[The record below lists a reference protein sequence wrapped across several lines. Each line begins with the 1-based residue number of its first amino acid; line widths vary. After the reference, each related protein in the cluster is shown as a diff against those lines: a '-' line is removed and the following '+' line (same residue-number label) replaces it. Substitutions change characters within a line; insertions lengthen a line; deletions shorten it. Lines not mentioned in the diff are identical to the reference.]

1 MFQHILLATDLSE
14 TSENAFHLATD
25 LARAQAAR
33 LTLLYVYE
41 VSAHTMDGT
50 FESEAERTWPGPV
63 RIRGELDALATGLRA
78 TGLRTDAVI
87 RFGDA
92 AQRIAEVAREERV
105 DLIVTGTHG
114 RTGFRR
120 LWHGSVA
127 EHVLRRACAPV
138 LTVPVG
144 SANVIAIGPR
154 RGKIDRRSAP
164 SLASSMEGRGRGR
177 GAP

>member
-1 MFQHILLATDLSE
+1 MFEHILLATDLSE
-14 TSENAFHLATD
+14 TSEGAFRVATD

-41 VSAHTMDGT
+41 VSAHTMDGI
-50 FESEAERTWPGPV
+50 FELEAERTWPGPV

-92 AQRIAEVAREERV
+92 ARRIAEVAREERV
-105 DLIVTGTHG
+105 DLVVTGTHG

-120 LWHGSVA
+120 VWYGSVA
-127 EHVLRRACAPV
+127 EQVLRRSCAPV
-138 LTVPVG
+138 LTVPMR
-144 SANVIAIGPR
+144 SAKVIAIGPR
-154 RGKIDRRSAP
+154 RRRLGRGSAL
-164 SLASSMEGRGRGR
+164 SLTSSMEPRGRGR
-177 GAP
+177 GTP